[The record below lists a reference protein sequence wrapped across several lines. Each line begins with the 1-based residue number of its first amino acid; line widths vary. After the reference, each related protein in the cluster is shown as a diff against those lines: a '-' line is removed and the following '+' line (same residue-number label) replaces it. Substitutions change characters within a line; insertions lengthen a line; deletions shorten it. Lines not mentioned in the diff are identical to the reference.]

1 MNRSWTFA
9 LMVMVTGRETIQ
21 EGAREQK
28 HPAAKRGV
36 GLMSSKRPVGLASKH
51 SSSAGV
57 GPLEEG
63 ERGAPRIKATLLA
76 A

>member
-1 MNRSWTFA
+1 

-36 GLMSSKRPVGLASKH
+36 GLMSSKRPVGLAS
-51 SSSAGV
+51 
-57 GPLEEG
+57 
-63 ERGAPRIKATLLA
+63 IA
-76 A
+76 AQLGLGLWRRVRAEPPGLKRPCWLHRPVAS